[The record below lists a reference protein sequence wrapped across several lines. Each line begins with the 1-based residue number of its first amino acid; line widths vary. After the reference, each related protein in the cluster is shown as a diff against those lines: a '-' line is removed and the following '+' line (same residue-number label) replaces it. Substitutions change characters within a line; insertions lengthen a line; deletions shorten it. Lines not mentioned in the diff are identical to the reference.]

1 MILGTGQNLTNRTL
15 SVEIAYDAQM
25 QLELNGTN
33 IIDESE
39 RGGSPASLF
48 WPWCGANVSLLAL
61 SYGAF
66 FLGFGISFLQATI
79 AAILGTVLSF
89 LLVGVSSLAGKKS
102 NAPTMVLSRASF
114 GVKGNLIPGFLSYLI
129 FVGWETVLVSLA
141 TLATGTVFVR
151 VGHLD
156 RNLSMVIGFLIAIAL
171 TVFGGVLGHSIIMKL
186 QKWLTL
192 VTVAATILY
201 FLLTID
207 EVNWSAVTSIPH
219 GSAAGFIGAL
229 IFGATG
235 IGLGW
240 VNSAADYSRYLP
252 RSASSRGV
260 VGWTVFGASIV
271 PIAMV
276 IYGAALAGSSEELFG
291 AIANDPI
298 GALTTLLPTWFLIP
312 FALVAIL
319 GLVGG
324 AILDLY
330 SSGLTLISIGLPVKR
345 YVAAS
350 IDSAIMV
357 AGTIYLVWI
366 ADDFFFPFQGF
377 LITLGV
383 PIAAWSAIFVADV
396 LMRKQSYSES
406 DLFNESGRYGAW
418 NLRSLSLMAIGSI
431 VGWGFVTNPFASWLS
446 WQGYFL
452 GVFGGKEGQ
461 WAGANLGVA
470 FALLIGFFGYLLLS
484 RQAIKRQEN
493 A

>member
-1 MILGTGQNLTNRTL
+1 MN
-15 SVEIAYDAQM
+15 
-25 QLELNGTN
+25 LELNGTN
-33 IIDESE
+33 VIDESE
-39 RGGSPASLF
+39 RRGKASHLF

-66 FLGFGISFLQATI
+66 FLDFSISFLQVCI
-79 AAILGTVLSF
+79 AAVLGTVLSF

-102 NAPTMVLSRASF
+102 NAPTMVLSRAVF
-114 GVKGNLIPGFLSYLI
+114 GVKGNLVPGFLSYLI

-151 VGHLD
+151 AGHLD
-156 RNLSMVIGFLIAIAL
+156 RDVAMVIGFLIAITL
-171 TVFGGVLGHSIIMKL
+171 TVVGGVLGHSIIMRL

-192 VTVAATILY
+192 ITVAATLIY
-201 FLLTID
+201 IALTFSD
-207 EVNWSAVTSIPH
+207 VNWGAVSNIPN
-219 GSAAGFIGAL
+219 GSTAGFVGAL

-252 RSASSRGV
+252 RSTSSKSV
-260 VGWTVFGASIV
+260 VGWTVFGASLV
-271 PIAMV
+271 PIILV
-276 IYGAALAGSSEELFG
+276 IYGAALAGSSEDLFG
-291 AIANDPI
+291 AIAGDPI

-312 FALVAIL
+312 FALIAIF

-345 YVAAS
+345 HIAAG
-350 IDSAIMV
+350 IDAVIMV

-366 ADDFFFPFQGF
+366 ADDFFYPFQGF

-383 PIAAWSAIFVADV
+383 PIATWSAIFVADV
-396 LMRKQSYSES
+396 ILRKRDYSES
-406 DLFNESGRYGAW
+406 DLYSSHGRYGSW
-418 NLRSLSLMAIGSI
+418 NGLSISIMAVGSI

-452 GVFGGKEGQ
+452 GVIGGRDGQ
-461 WAGANLGVA
+461 WAGANLGVL
-470 FALLIGFFGYLLLS
+470 FALLIGFSGYYLFG
-484 RQAIKRQEN
+484 RRNIAHQEKE
-493 A
+493 

>member
-1 MILGTGQNLTNRTL
+1 MH
-15 SVEIAYDAQM
+15 
-25 QLELNGTN
+25 LELNGTN
-33 IIDESE
+33 IIEESE
-39 RGGSPASLF
+39 RKGSPRQLF

-66 FLGFGISFLQATI
+66 FLGFGISFIQATI
-79 AAILGTVLSF
+79 AALLGTVLSF
-89 LLVGVSSLAGKKS
+89 LLVGISSLAGKKS

-114 GVKGNLIPGFLSYLI
+114 GVKGNIVPGFLSYLI

-151 VGHLD
+151 VGHID
-156 RNLSMVIGFLIAIAL
+156 RNIAMIIGFLIAIAL

-192 VTVAATILY
+192 ITVAATLMY
-201 FLLTID
+201 FVLTLD
-207 EVNWSAVTSIPH
+207 EVNWSAVSDIPN
-219 GSAAGFIGAL
+219 GSSAGFIGAL

-252 RSASSRGV
+252 RDVSSKSV
-260 VGWTVFGASIV
+260 VGWTVLGASIV

-291 AIANDPI
+291 AIASDPI

-350 IDSAIMV
+350 IDSLIMV
-357 AGTIYLVWI
+357 LGTIYLVWI
-366 ADDFFFPFQGF
+366 ADDFFYPFQGF

-383 PIAAWSAIFVADV
+383 PIATWSAIFVADV
-396 LMRKQSYSES
+396 LMRKKSYDES
-406 DLFNESGRYGAW
+406 DLFNEQGRYGAW
-418 NLRSLSLMAIGSI
+418 NMKSLGLMVMGSI

-452 GVFGGKEGQ
+452 GVLGGKEGS
-461 WAGANLGVA
+461 WAYANLGIF
-470 FALLIGFFGYLLLS
+470 FALIIGFVGYFIVA
-484 RQAIKRQEN
+484 RKRIRLHNN
-493 A
+493 AS

>member
-1 MILGTGQNLTNRTL
+1 MH
-15 SVEIAYDAQM
+15 
-25 QLELNGTN
+25 LELNGTN
-33 IIDESE
+33 IIEESE
-39 RGGSPASLF
+39 RKGSPRQLF

-66 FLGFGISFLQATI
+66 FLGFGISFIQATI
-79 AAILGTVLSF
+79 AALLGTVLSF
-89 LLVGVSSLAGKKS
+89 LLVGISSLAGKKS

-114 GVKGNLIPGFLSYLI
+114 GVKGNIVPGFLSYLI

-151 VGHLD
+151 VGHID
-156 RNLSMVIGFLIAIAL
+156 RNIAMIIGFLVAIAL

-192 VTVAATILY
+192 ITVAATLMY
-201 FLLTID
+201 FVLTLD
-207 EVNWSAVTSIPH
+207 EVNWSAVSDIPN
-219 GSAAGFIGAL
+219 GSSAGFIGAL

-252 RSASSRGV
+252 RDVSSKSV
-260 VGWTVFGASIV
+260 VGWTVLGASIV

-291 AIANDPI
+291 AIASDPI

-350 IDSAIMV
+350 IDSLIMV
-357 AGTIYLVWI
+357 LGTIYLVWI
-366 ADDFFFPFQGF
+366 ADDFFYPFQGF

-383 PIAAWSAIFVADV
+383 PIATWSAIFVADV
-396 LMRKQSYSES
+396 LMRKKFYNES
-406 DLFNESGRYGAW
+406 DLFNEQGRYGAW
-418 NLRSLSLMAIGSI
+418 NMKSLALMAMGSI

-452 GVFGGKEGQ
+452 GVFGGKESV
-461 WAGANLGVA
+461 WAGANLGVF
-470 FALLIGFFGYLLLS
+470 FALVIGAAGYLLTAGKNI
-484 RQAIKRQEN
+484 RIEN
-493 A
+493 NTP